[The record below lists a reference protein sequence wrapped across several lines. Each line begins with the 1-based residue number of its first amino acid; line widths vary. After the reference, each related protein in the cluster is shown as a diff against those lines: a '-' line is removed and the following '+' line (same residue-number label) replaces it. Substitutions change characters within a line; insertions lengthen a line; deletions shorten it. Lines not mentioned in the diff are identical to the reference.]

1 MIPQKLIFF
10 HLFFVLFFSSFCVV
24 QSQNKTAVYDIR
36 AMGMDVGTITV
47 HEELKGEDL
56 FVKATSE
63 VEVRLIFKIRAK
75 YVQSSRYRNGI
86 LQESLLKTY
95 KRDKVNSTTQLTI
108 NENGYT
114 LNKDGK
120 LSQIDDVI
128 NYSGSSLWFHEPKEG
143 MAMYFEISG
152 EKAAVKL
159 ISAHK
164 YSIRYPN
171 NGNKNEYTF
180 NKGLLKNAVIKH
192 SIANVYLSL
201 HEEPLNLS
209 VSN

>member
-1 MIPQKLIFF
+1 
-10 HLFFVLFFSSFCVV
+10 
-24 QSQNKTAVYDIR
+24 
-36 AMGMDVGTITV
+36 MGMDVGTITV
-47 HEELKGEDL
+47 HEELKGGDL
-56 FVKATSE
+56 FVKAISD

-75 YVQSSRYRNGI
+75 YVQESRYRNGI

-95 KRDKVNSTTQLTI
+95 KKGKVNSTTQLTI
-108 NENGYT
+108 NDSGYT

-152 EKAAVKL
+152 EKAQVKL
-159 ISAHK
+159 ISDHK
-164 YSIRYPN
+164 YTVKHPN

-180 NKGLLKNAVIKH
+180 KKGLLKKAVIKH
-192 SIANVYLSL
+192 SMANVYLSL
-201 HEEPLNLS
+201 HEEPVN
-209 VSN
+209 VSDSN